1 MMLLLDYLLYYRCKN
16 NFSVPLLFVLCTYT
30 FILLV
35 SFAFHFIF
43 TIYRWFVSS
52 IFIPIKTNL
61 HTKMSKN
68 EKNINH
74 NNKMQ

>member
-1 MMLLLDYLLYYRCKN
+1 MILLLDYILYYRCKN
-16 NFSVPLLFVLCTYT
+16 NISVPLLSVLYTYT
-30 FILLV
+30 FNLLV

-52 IFIPIKTNL
+52 IFMPITTNL
-61 HTKMSKN
+61 HTYMSKN